1 MTTADELCPT
11 GGIAAVP
18 GGASARSRRPLQ
30 LRPVAAFAGTSL
42 AFVAVALAVG
52 APSPLFVLY
61 EQEWGFAPWLLTVA
75 FAIYAVTLLVT
86 LLVAGSLSDHIGRR
100 PVLIGALALQVVA
113 MLMFLAASDIGWIIA
128 ARSVQGV
135 ATGAAMSTFTA
146 ALVELAP
153 ERQKKLGATIGSTAP
168 VGGIALG
175 AFLTGLAVQ
184 FASAPTTLVFLTLAL
199 LFAAGILVVVASP
212 ETVERRPGAVRSL
225 IPRLVIPR
233 AARAEFVGA
242 IPLFLATWMLAGL
255 FIGLSPSILHGV
267 FHLDSGLLNGAI
279 VAVPPAVGATV
290 GLVLTRVAA
299 RRLTVW
305 GMVAIVVGIALAAAG
320 ILLASLPL
328 LFAGATVAGG
338 GFGGGFSAML
348 RILAPLAPNEKRAEL
363 FAGIFLVSYLA
374 YGVPALAAG
383 ELIATVGLLPTVL
396 GYAAAIAVAAL
407 VALVVQAGRARRDS
421 APGAALTPGR

>member
-1 MTTADELCPT
+1 MTTTADELCAT
-11 GGIAAVP
+11 GSTAAVP
-18 GGASARSRRPLQ
+18 GAVRSSRRGFR
-30 LRPVAAFAGTSL
+30 LRPVAAFAGTAL

-75 FAIYAVTLLVT
+75 FAIYAVTLLIT

-113 MLMFLAASDIGWIIA
+113 MLMFLFASDIGWIIA

-153 ERQKKLGATIGSTAP
+153 EKQKKLGATIGSTAP

-175 AFLTGLAVQ
+175 AFFTGLAVQ
-184 FASAPTTLVFLTLAL
+184 FASAPTVLVFVTLAL
-199 LFAAGILVVVASP
+199 LFAAGIVVVAASP
-212 ETVERRPGAVRSL
+212 ETVRRRPGAVRSL
-225 IPRLVIPR
+225 VPRLVIPR
-233 AARAEFVGA
+233 AARSEFVGA

-279 VAVPPAVGATV
+279 VAVPPAVGAV
-290 GLVLTRVAA
+290 AGLALTRAPA
-299 RRLTVW
+299 RRTTVW
-305 GMVAIVVGIALAAAG
+305 AMAAIVAGIVLAGAGIAGA
-320 ILLASLPL
+320 ILPL
-328 LFAGATVAGG
+328 LFAGATVAGA
-338 GFGGGFSAML
+338 GFGAGFSAML
-348 RILAPLAPNEKRAEL
+348 RILAPLAPNDKRAEL

-374 YGVPALAAG
+374 YGVPALVAG

-396 GYAAAIAVAAL
+396 GYAVAIAGAAV
-407 VALVVQAGRARRDS
+407 VALVVQAARVRREF
-421 APGAALTPGR
+421 TPGR

>member
-1 MTTADELCPT
+1 MTTAQESLAT
-11 GGIAAVP
+11 GGMMVVRTTER
-18 GGASARSRRPLQ
+18 SARRGPRLQ
-30 LRPVAAFAGTSL
+30 PTAAFAGTAL

-61 EQEWGFAPWLLTVA
+61 EQEWGFQPWLLTVA
-75 FAIYAVTLLVT
+75 FAIYAVTLLIT

-113 MLMFLAASDIGWIIA
+113 MLVFLFAPDIGWIIG

-168 VGGIALG
+168 VGGIAIG

-184 FASAPTTLVFLTLAL
+184 FVAQPTTLVFVTLAL

-225 IPRLVIPR
+225 IPRLLIPR
-233 AARAEFVGA
+233 EARSEFAGA

-279 VAVPPAVGATV
+279 VAVPPAVGA
-290 GLVLTRVAA
+290 
-299 RRLTVW
+299 
-305 GMVAIVVGIALAAAG
+305 
-320 ILLASLPL
+320 
-328 LFAGATVAGG
+328 
-338 GFGGGFSAML
+338 
-348 RILAPLAPNEKRAEL
+348 
-363 FAGIFLVSYLA
+363 
-374 YGVPALAAG
+374 
-383 ELIATVGLLPTVL
+383 
-396 GYAAAIAVAAL
+396 
-407 VALVVQAGRARRDS
+407 
-421 APGAALTPGR
+421 